1 MANSGF
7 KVQFT
12 RHQIDHDHEIV
23 QGAIA
28 SRLGLGRLDQA
39 VDTFQ
44 QAVRHPRLKP
54 AQDAVQVPPKRCLLS
69 TIAAAAE
76 GMGLERG

>member
-1 MANSGF
+1 MMITFIASSLITMANSGF

-28 SRLGLGRLDQA
+28 RALALAAWIRLLI
-39 VDTFQ
+39 
-44 QAVRHPRLKP
+44 PSSKP
-54 AQDAVQVPPKRCLLS
+54 FVTRV
-69 TIAAAAE
+69 
-76 GMGLERG
+76 